1 MPVQRSLFDQHQSLP
16 PAFLLRLDELTEEAD
31 RLRLA
36 IEADDHVTRMQRRV
50 AVAIVTEVEAL
61 LDEVEQCL

>member
-1 MPVQRSLFDQHQSLP
+1 MPVQRSLFDQHPSVP
-16 PAFLLRLDELTEEAD
+16 PAFLLRLDELTDEAD
-31 RLRLA
+31 RLRLE
-36 IEADDHVTRMQRRV
+36 IESDDQVTRMQRRI